1 MISKAEN
8 VRFVD
13 GWTERQSERHVQVIK
28 TVIH

>member
-1 MISKAEN
+1 MIRNVEN

-13 GWTERQSERHVQVIK
+13 GWTEKQSERHVQVIK